1 MTETTKPKWMEGW
14 QPTPAKGRG
23 GNPTW
28 VKGMPS
34 PNPKGRP
41 PGITDK
47 KAKLAHRMLA
57 DADGIVGV
65 MVDKA
70 LEGDTGAASL
80 ILSRVLP
87 ALRGQSEKVQF
98 PFDADAP
105 VSEQVAQVLDAV
117 AAGAVA
123 PDVGKLII
131 ESVKA
136 LADVRAVE
144 ELEQRIVLLEAKEV
158 R

>member
-1 MTETTKPKWMEGW
+1 MTEATQPKWRQGW
-14 QPTPAKGRG
+14 EPAPAEQKG
-23 GNPTW
+23 GNPKW

-34 PNPKGRP
+34 PNPRGRP

-47 KAKLAHRMLA
+47 KAKLAQRMLA

-80 ILSRVLP
+80 VLSRVLP

-98 PFDADAP
+98 DFDAGASI
-105 VSEQVAQVLDAV
+105 SEQVAQVLDAV

-123 PDVGKLII
+123 PDVGKVII

-136 LADVRAVE
+136 LADVRALE
-144 ELEQRIVLLEAKEV
+144 ELEQRIVMLEAKEV